1 MSAMFFRQ
9 KPGMLSD
16 NDLVARFRESGD
28 LSLVSELFGRYTS
41 MLYGVCVKY
50 LRDRDDAKDAVM
62 QIFEKLPAALKAHEI
77 ANFKSWLY
85 VIARNHCLMQI
96 RSKKGKMTEEIGSQ
110 VMENGFLLHQEEEPD
125 STSSAD
131 RLENDLSRLEKCIGE
146 LGDDQQR
153 CVRLFFL
160 EEKCYKDIAIA
171 TGFDLNKVKS
181 YIQNGKRNLKICM
194 ERNE

>member
-1 MSAMFFRQ
+1 MFFRQ
-9 KPGMLSD
+9 KPGTLTD
-16 NDLVARFRESGD
+16 ADLVAKFRNTED
-28 LSLVSELFGRYTS
+28 LTLVSELFGRYTT

-62 QIFEKLPAALKAHEI
+62 QIFEKLPAALRSHEVT
-77 ANFKSWLY
+77 NFKSWLY

-96 RSKKGKMTEEIGSQ
+96 RSKKASVGLAGKIAQEIDPEL
-110 VMENGFLLHQEEEPD
+110 MENDFLLHQLDEPD
-125 STSSAD
+125 PET
-131 RLENDLSRLEKCIGE
+131 DLARLEKCIGE
-146 LGDDQQR
+146 LAYEQQR

-160 EEKCYKDIAIA
+160 EEKCYKDIATI

-194 ERNE
+194 ERNG